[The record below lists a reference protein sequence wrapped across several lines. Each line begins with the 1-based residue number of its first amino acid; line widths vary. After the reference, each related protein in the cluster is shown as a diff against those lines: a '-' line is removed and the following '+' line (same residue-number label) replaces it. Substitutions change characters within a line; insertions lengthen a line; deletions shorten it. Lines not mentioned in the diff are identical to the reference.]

1 MRFNEAQ
8 QEAVDFYQG
17 PCLTLAGPGSG
28 KTAVITHRT
37 KNLIEKY
44 GVSPS
49 EILVVTFTKAA
60 AMEMKERFLSLTNQT
75 STTATFGTFHAV
87 FFTVLKYAYHYRAE
101 NIIRDEQKVVF
112 IRNLLRHFPIDYED
126 ENECIQT
133 LLSEISGVKNSGKTT
148 LICRLLEIFKDKGLK
163 VAVLKH
169 DGHDFVPDVP
179 GTDTYCQLQSGAY
192 GTAVFSAGKYMLVKQ
207 QPQIS
212 EKELAEFFPEADLIL
227 LEGFK
232 YSTYP
237 KIEII
242 RKGNSAESVCNP
254 EKLMA
259 IATNLDAEERDALS
273 VLENVPFFELDNA
286 ECIAEFILSDYFR

>member
-1 MRFNEAQ
+1 
-8 QEAVDFYQG
+8 
-17 PCLTLAGPGSG
+17 
-28 KTAVITHRT
+28 
-37 KNLIEKY
+37 
-44 GVSPS
+44 
-49 EILVVTFTKAA
+49 
-60 AMEMKERFLSLTNQT
+60 
-75 STTATFGTFHAV
+75 
-87 FFTVLKYAYHYRAE
+87 
-101 NIIRDEQKVVF
+101 
-112 IRNLLRHFPIDYED
+112 
-126 ENECIQT
+126 
-133 LLSEISGVKNSGKTT
+133 
-148 LICRLLEIFKDKGLK
+148 
-163 VAVLKH
+163 
-169 DGHDFVPDVP
+169 
-179 GTDTYCQLQSGAY
+179 
-192 GTAVFSAGKYMLVKQ
+192 MLVKQ

-286 ECIAEFILSDYFR
+286 ECIAAKVVENAGDGDIILMHDYYDTSVTAALEVVDVLQKRGFQFVTVEEILFD

>member
-1 MRFNEAQ
+1 MTDMISCRTYRERIHTVSFSPEPTAQ
-8 QEAVDFYQG
+8 QF
-17 PCLTLAGPGSG
+17 
-28 KTAVITHRT
+28 
-37 KNLIEKY
+37 
-44 GVSPS
+44 
-49 EILVVTFTKAA
+49 
-60 AMEMKERFLSLTNQT
+60 
-75 STTATFGTFHAV
+75 
-87 FFTVLKYAYHYRAE
+87 
-101 NIIRDEQKVVF
+101 
-112 IRNLLRHFPIDYED
+112 
-126 ENECIQT
+126 
-133 LLSEISGVKNSGKTT
+133 
-148 LICRLLEIFKDKGLK
+148 
-163 VAVLKH
+163 
-169 DGHDFVPDVP
+169 
-179 GTDTYCQLQSGAY
+179 
-192 GTAVFSAGKYMLVKQ
+192 FSAGKYMLVKQ

>member
-1 MRFNEAQ
+1 MN
-8 QEAVDFYQG
+8 QEV
-17 PCLTLAGPGSG
+17 
-28 KTAVITHRT
+28 R
-37 KNLIEKY
+37 
-44 GVSPS
+44 
-49 EILVVTFTKAA
+49 
-60 AMEMKERFLSLTNQT
+60 R
-75 STTATFGTFHAV
+75 
-87 FFTVLKYAYHYRAE
+87 LKLFVHWK
-101 NIIRDEQKVVF
+101 IQEQKEQRKRLF
-112 IRNLLRHFPIDYED
+112 
-126 ENECIQT
+126 T
-133 LLSEISGVKNSGKTT
+133 LQQVSEK
-148 LICRLLEIFKDKGLK
+148 LIW
-163 VAVLKH
+163 
-169 DGHDFVPDVP
+169 
-179 GTDTYCQLQSGAY
+179 
-192 GTAVFSAGKYMLVKQ
+192 

>member
-1 MRFNEAQ
+1 
-8 QEAVDFYQG
+8 
-17 PCLTLAGPGSG
+17 
-28 KTAVITHRT
+28 
-37 KNLIEKY
+37 
-44 GVSPS
+44 
-49 EILVVTFTKAA
+49 
-60 AMEMKERFLSLTNQT
+60 MERKRIF
-75 STTATFGTFHAV
+75 A
-87 FFTVLKYAYHYRAE
+87 
-101 NIIRDEQKVVF
+101 
-112 IRNLLRHFPIDYED
+112 
-126 ENECIQT
+126 
-133 LLSEISGVKNSGKTT
+133 ISGVKNSGKTT

-212 EKELAEFFPEADLIL
+212 EKELAEFFSEADLIL

-254 EKLMA
+254 KKLMA

-273 VLENVPFFELDNA
+273 VLENIPFFELDNA

>member
-1 MRFNEAQ
+1 MQ
-8 QEAVDFYQG
+8 
-17 PCLTLAGPGSG
+17 
-28 KTAVITHRT
+28 
-37 KNLIEKY
+37 
-44 GVSPS
+44 
-49 EILVVTFTKAA
+49 
-60 AMEMKERFLSLTNQT
+60 
-75 STTATFGTFHAV
+75 
-87 FFTVLKYAYHYRAE
+87 
-101 NIIRDEQKVVF
+101 
-112 IRNLLRHFPIDYED
+112 
-126 ENECIQT
+126 
-133 LLSEISGVKNSGKTT
+133 ISRPT
-148 LICRLLEIFKDKGLK
+148 
-163 VAVLKH
+163 
-169 DGHDFVPDVP
+169 
-179 GTDTYCQLQSGAY
+179 
-192 GTAVFSAGKYMLVKQ
+192 
-207 QPQIS
+207 PQIS

>member
-1 MRFNEAQ
+1 
-8 QEAVDFYQG
+8 
-17 PCLTLAGPGSG
+17 
-28 KTAVITHRT
+28 
-37 KNLIEKY
+37 
-44 GVSPS
+44 
-49 EILVVTFTKAA
+49 
-60 AMEMKERFLSLTNQT
+60 MERKRIF
-75 STTATFGTFHAV
+75 A
-87 FFTVLKYAYHYRAE
+87 
-101 NIIRDEQKVVF
+101 
-112 IRNLLRHFPIDYED
+112 
-126 ENECIQT
+126 
-133 LLSEISGVKNSGKTT
+133 ISGVKNSGKTT

-254 EKLMA
+254 EETDGDRHQSGYRGKRS
-259 IATNLDAEERDALS
+259 IVCTGKCS
-273 VLENVPFFELDNA
+273 
-286 ECIAEFILSDYFR
+286 IL